1 MATVEAWVSEQLS
14 ASPFAHRKGR
24 EATCSAQAPADAST
38 ASGSASLHG
47 SQGQGACQPLTPHG
61 TDSTARHVASSTPN
75 TRHKGRG
82 AGGKTQMPHGYLTR
96 CLGAPLPTAL
106 NAMAPS
112 SKAHHCRSSGTA
124 PRCRSSVSPGLEEP
138 GQRALPRC
146 KTGPSHR
153 PGDRREEEPQRQSFW
168 LAQGVLEGGMAISTM
183 AGDSGV
189 DAERR
194 EARGKPLAR
203 SCLI

>member
-1 MATVEAWVSEQLS
+1 MRPHAQHRRPRMQARRLALHPCTALRGRVRASHSRHTVQTRQPGAW
-14 ASPFAHRKGR
+14 PHPPPTPDTRGG
-24 EATCSAQAPADAST
+24 AQAV
-38 ASGSASLHG
+38 
-47 SQGQGACQPLTPHG
+47 
-61 TDSTARHVASSTPN
+61 RHFA
-75 TRHKGRG
+75 
-82 AGGKTQMPHGYLTR
+82 R

-106 NAMAPS
+106 DAMAPS

-168 LAQGVLEGGMAISTM
+168 LAQGVLEGGMAVSTM
-183 AGDSGV
+183 AGDSGWMQK
-189 DAERR
+189 EGR
-194 EARGKPLAR
+194 
-203 SCLI
+203 